1 MARTL
6 TLVAFCASL
15 DLAKASHNKAMME
28 DRTDNPLA
36 SLASAAGLNPTPGL
50 VASPRNGAAGQ
61 TELPTPEAIFRQ
73 QSAEC
78 LLRACEDLQSDDSDS
93 DEESPTKSGRQKRKR
108 SNFPK
113 PDFDIF
119 KRPPSFDTEGAAGEF
134 DQIMD
139 LDQRLP
145 DNSDE
150 PTRRA
155 KNKKAK
161 RAAASAAMAKAK
173 EIKRKD
179 KAKKE
184 GSPPERSPER
194 DGPSEKMIGR
204 LTVSERK
211 AKIAKFMDKRT
222 RRKWDRKV
230 EYECRKK
237 LATNR
242 VRVAGRFA

>member
-1 MARTL
+1 ML
-6 TLVAFCASL
+6 
-15 DLAKASHNKAMME
+15 E

-36 SLASAAGLNPTPGL
+36 SLASAAGLNPTPS
-50 VASPRNGAAGQ
+50 VAVSPKTAAVLKN
-61 TELPTPEAIFRQ
+61 EMPTPDAVFRQ

-93 DEESPTKSGRQKRKR
+93 DEESPAKSGRKKRKR
-108 SNFPK
+108 STFPK

-119 KRPPSFDTEGAAGEF
+119 KKPPSFGTEGAAGEF

-145 DNSDE
+145 GNSDE
-150 PTRRA
+150 PSRRS
-155 KNKKAK
+155 KTKKAK

-173 EIKRKD
+173 VGKGKD
-179 KAKKE
+179 KGSPHRK
-184 GSPPERSPER
+184 GSPPPKERPALR
-194 DGPSEKMIGR
+194 DGGMPEAGKLSAEA
-204 LTVSERK
+204 RK

-222 RRKWDRKV
+222 RRRWGKKV